1 MQNRSWLLS
10 GVGTSRLLLIQNKGG
25 TVWHHKEEAWE
36 EAAEEE
42 WEEVWAEAEA
52 WALVA
57 IAYAL
62 TVGRECPTREA
73 CRVLK

>member
-1 MQNRSWLLS
+1 VFP
-10 GVGTSRLLLIQNKGG
+10 GADTSKLLLTQNEGG
-25 TVWHHKEEAWE
+25 TVWHHKEQAWE

-57 IAYAL
+57 IVYAL
-62 TVGRECPTREA
+62 TVGRKCPTREA
-73 CRVLK
+73 YRALM